1 MIAVGVDPGLSGAI
15 AAVCSRRGLLEARSL
30 PTCSNGSDGLIERKV
45 DARALHE
52 LLRGWST
59 RHGFAGEHLL
69 GAVERMQP
77 FTGGGS
83 AGHRGAATPTTLL
96 SMGHS
101 AGICEAVLHAFCHGV
116 LQPLPR
122 QWKAGYGLGKDKAA
136 AVDVARRV
144 FVQTP
149 RQFRHDLAEAS
160 LIAHWALGS
169 INGPTLTPA
178 TTEECAF
185 P

>member
-30 PTCSNGSDGLIERKV
+30 PTCSNGSEGLIKRKV

-52 LLRGWST
+52 LLRGWSV
-59 RHGFAGEHLL
+59 RHGFASEHLL

-77 FTGGGS
+77 FAGGP

-101 AGICEAVLHAFCHGV
+101 AGICEAVLLVFCHGC
-116 LQPLPR
+116 LQPLPQ
-122 QWKAGYGLGKDKAA
+122 QWKRTYGLGKDKAA

-144 FVQTP
+144 FVPTP
-149 RQFRHDLAEAS
+149 RQFRHDLAEAA

-169 INGPTLTPA
+169 INGPTVAPA
-178 TTEECAF
+178 NTEECAF

>member
-15 AAVCSRRGLLEARSL
+15 AAVCSRRGLLDVRSL
-30 PTCSNGSDGLIERKV
+30 PTCSNGAGPDARVKRKV
-45 DARALHE
+45 DARALAE

-59 RHGFAGEHLL
+59 RHEFHVEHVL

-77 FTGGGS
+77 FEAS
-83 AGHRGAATPTTLL
+83 AVTLL

-101 AGICEAVLHAFCHGV
+101 AGICEAVLHACCRGV
-116 LQPLPR
+116 LQPLPQ
-122 QWKAGYGLGKDKAA
+122 QWKRAYGLGKDKAA
-136 AVDVARRV
+136 AVEVARRV

-149 RQFRHDLAEAS
+149 RQFRHDLAEAA
-160 LIAHWALGS
+160 LIAHWALAS
-169 INGPTLTPA
+169 INGPTLAPA
-178 TTEECAF
+178 DTEECAF